1 VGVRA
6 SNDPPGDL
14 VATAWRG
21 ARRNRRPE
29 DYNSGE
35 LSHARITQR
44 KKHFTITAGA
54 AAVALI
60 GRGVAYAY

>member
-1 VGVRA
+1 MGVRA

-35 LSHARITQR
+35 LGHARITQP
-44 KKHFTITAGA
+44 KKRFTIAAGA
-54 AAVALI
+54 EALALI